1 MYYLIISLSALIF
14 AIQFMFNDGYQKES
28 GNGWNSSLKLSLYSS
43 LVGLVALLAINGFKL
58 RISLFSVVVALVYS
72 AVCVML
78 NFFTVRAFKYAN
90 LSVYSVFSMIGGM
103 MLPFIYGLFCGEEFK
118 AIRILCC
125 ILITVSIAI
134 SVDKGNDSKKA
145 FKYYIAVFVLNG
157 MVGVISK
164 FHQSYPEYCVD
175 SADFLIISKI
185 VTALIS
191 VILITVSKEK
201 NFAVSVKALGYSA
214 GGAVLNSVANLML
227 LIALLKLPAS
237 VQYPIVTGGVIVFS
251 TVIDVIRK
259 NKLKNREII
268 AAVVAFAATAVMAV

>member
-78 NFFTVRAFKYAN
+78 NFFTVRALKYAN